1 MPPRPRAA
9 RGPPARARERPL
21 RRRQLQRRGQRV
33 RGGAE
38 SAARGH
44 GAPVTPMELTL
55 RLNRAACCISALSE
69 HKVTA
74 ITVPLPL
81 LSDSPEAGRHWL
93 PVRCSLARSLLPHI
107 RHRSLNIQDVPLP
120 AGRRGG
126 AVAVRRLLREL
137 PPVAVRRLLQYI
149 RVRELPEEW
158 SVRRL
163 LRELPEER
171 SSGRSNCSP
180 PSTVR
185 ELPGERSQFAGF
197 YASCRRSGRS
207 SPSTVCELPEERS
220 QFAF

>member
-1 MPPRPRAA
+1 M
-9 RGPPARARERPL
+9 L
-21 RRRQLQRRGQRV
+21 HL
-33 RGGAE
+33 GAVG
-38 SAARGH
+38 AQCNCHH
-44 GAPVTPMELTL
+44 GASP
-55 RLNRAACCISALSE
+55 SALRFSGGR
-69 HKVTA
+69 A
-74 ITVPLPL
+74 PLAAGAL
-81 LSDSPEAGRHWL
+81 LAR
-93 PVRCSLARSLLPHI
+93 SLARSLLPHI

>member
-1 MPPRPRAA
+1 M
-9 RGPPARARERPL
+9 
-21 RRRQLQRRGQRV
+21 
-33 RGGAE
+33 
-38 SAARGH
+38 
-44 GAPVTPMELTL
+44 
-55 RLNRAACCISALSE
+55 
-69 HKVTA
+69 
-74 ITVPLPL
+74 PLPL

-163 LRELPEER
+163 PRELPEER
-171 SSGRSNCSP
+171 SSSRSNCSP

-220 QFAF
+220 QFAFYRRDLGEGRGCNKNTKTTTNRCPSAPCPLCLSIPCPPAAPQGKAPAPARACALCNYAKAL